1 MDKDIREFQR
11 LSAIE
16 HCGINTILVV
26 VLSLTTVATV
36 IGTIVLCILRPD
48 IAVGLIGLLV
58 VMFLAQVITIL
69 HAINH
74 VIQWTKYCNQLPK
87 E

>member
-1 MDKDIREFQR
+1 MDEDIREFQR

-16 HCGINTILVV
+16 HCRINTILVV

-36 IGTIVLCILRPD
+36 IGTIVLCFLRPD
-48 IAVGLIGLLV
+48 IALGLIGLLV
-58 VMFLAQVITIL
+58 VLFLAQVIATW